1 MSSPNTPIRGCVS
14 TCRFGGGHRA
24 WEWDERNERALRFV
38 AERRGVG
45 QRVLDPVPTR
55 ERLVRREE
63 IAPKFVQILGLPPD
77 ERRLCGGY
85 ADAAV
90 QVHGVVEPLLQ
101 VRVREL
107 DALGERARCP
117 VGDLAGAAAE
127 HALDLH
133 GVVEQP
139 LDDRLEALVVEVVRQ
154 VEEGA
159 VEDDVEEGLHVV
171 FERVG
176 KLGLGQHFG
185 GHELP
190 CALAAAVRL
199 RSL

>member
-1 MSSPNTPIRGCVS
+1 MSIRGCVF
-14 TCRFGGGHRA
+14 TCLVGGGRRP
-24 WEWDERNERALRFV
+24 WRWDERNERALRLV
-38 AERRGVG
+38 AKRRGVG

-63 IAPKFVQILGLPPD
+63 LAPQLVQILGLPPD
-77 ERRLCGGY
+77 ERRLRGGD

-107 DALGERARCP
+107 DALGERARRP
-117 VGDLAGAAAE
+117 VGDFAGAAAE
-127 HALDLH
+127 HAFDLH

-154 VEEGA
+154 VQEGA

-171 FERVG
+171 FECVRL
-176 KLGLGQHFG
+176 LGLGQDFR

-190 CALAAAVRL
+190 CALAAAVKFG
-199 RSL
+199 SF